1 MSAMSLLSQMSEFA
15 RRGRAAGHLPDKVF
29 ALVSDLHGRE
39 WEFDTWDELRDFWD
53 TLEREEQRKCRNVL
67 RSVWRR

>member
-1 MSAMSLLSQMSEFA
+1 MTTEFGKRA
-15 RRGRAAGHLPDKVF
+15 RAAGHEPDRVY

-39 WEFDTWDELRDFWD
+39 WEFNTWDELRDFWD